1 MASENDLKRIDWI
14 DAAKGLLILLVVV
27 GHNIQFGSGSL
38 MLETK
43 DYFNNEVFRFIY
55 SFHMPA
61 LALLAGF
68 ILKFSVERDHFIGKK
83 IRGVLVP
90 AVVWS
95 MLVCLYLICLSLYYG
110 SFSPSVVSDGVV
122 KILTYL
128 WFLRAYFFSAAVIW
142 FVHRY
147 LRDSVAAY
155 LAVLAVLLVL
165 PDRFNTA
172 SWKFT
177 YVFFVSGYLWNV
189 HQVPKRLSTFLK
201 HRIITLCIITL
212 LFIVLFQYYSA
223 DSFVYT
229 TGMTIRNVE
238 QAGTDLYRFLIGFV
252 GSAMVLWIVYI
263 TYDFIPKAV
272 KRFFLYLGRISL
284 SIYIT
289 DVIITDFFMPRLTR
303 CFHLN
308 YAALI
313 AETVIMLAVCIAVNY
328 LISRIPVARRLL
340 LGGR

>member
-1 MASENDLKRIDWI
+1 MKL
-14 DAAKGLLILLVVV
+14 
-27 GHNIQFGSGSL
+27 
-38 MLETK
+38 
-43 DYFNNEVFRFIY
+43 
-55 SFHMPA
+55 
-61 LALLAGF
+61 
-68 ILKFSVERDHFIGKK
+68 SVERDHFLLKK

-95 MLVCLYLICLSLYYG
+95 MLVSFYLICLSLYYG
-110 SFSPSVVSDGVV
+110 SFSQAVVTDAVV
-122 KILTYL
+122 KLLTYL

-147 LRDSVAAY
+147 LKDSVAAY

-165 PDRFNTA
+165 PDWLNTET
-172 SWKFT
+172 WKIT

-229 TGMTIRNVE
+229 TGMTIRSVE
-238 QAGTDLYRFLIGFV
+238 QTGTDLYRFLIGFI
-252 GSAMVLWIVYI
+252 GSGMALWLVYI
-263 TYDFIPKAV
+263 TYDRIPKTV

-289 DVIITDFFMPRLTR
+289 DVIITDFFMPRLTFG
-303 CFHLN
+303 FHLN
-308 YAALI
+308 YAVVLV
-313 AETVIMLAVCIAVNY
+313 ETVIMLAICIAADY
-328 LISRIPVARRLL
+328 LIGRIPVARRLL

>member
-1 MASENDLKRIDWI
+1 MKL
-14 DAAKGLLILLVVV
+14 
-27 GHNIQFGSGSL
+27 
-38 MLETK
+38 
-43 DYFNNEVFRFIY
+43 
-55 SFHMPA
+55 
-61 LALLAGF
+61 
-68 ILKFSVERDHFIGKK
+68 SVERDHFLLKK

-95 MLVCLYLICLSLYYG
+95 MLVSFYLICLSLYYG
-110 SFSPSVVSDGVV
+110 SFSQAVVTDAVV
-122 KILTYL
+122 KLLTYL

-147 LRDSVAAY
+147 LKDSVAAY

-165 PDRFNTA
+165 PDWLNTET
-172 SWKFT
+172 WKFT

-229 TGMTIRNVE
+229 TGMTIRSVE
-238 QAGTDLYRFLIGFV
+238 QTGTDLYRFLIGFI
-252 GSAMVLWIVYI
+252 GSGMALWLVYI
-263 TYDFIPKAV
+263 TYDRIPKTV

-289 DVIITDFFMPRLTR
+289 DVIITDFFMPRLTFG
-303 CFHLN
+303 FHLN
-308 YAALI
+308 YAVVLV
-313 AETVIMLAVCIAVNY
+313 ETVIMLAICIAADY
-328 LISRIPVARRLL
+328 LIGRIPVARRLL

>member
-1 MASENDLKRIDWI
+1 MDWI

-38 MLETK
+38 MLENK
-43 DYFNNEVFRFIY
+43 DYFNNAVFQFIY

-61 LALLAGF
+61 FALLAGY
-68 ILKFSVERDHFIGKK
+68 LMKFSVERDHFIGKK

-95 MLVCLYLICLSLYYG
+95 MLVSFYLICLSLYYG
-110 SFSPSVVSDGVV
+110 SFSQAVVTDAVV
-122 KILTYL
+122 KLLTYL
-128 WFLRAYFFSAAVIW
+128 WFLRAYLFSAAVIW

-147 LRDSVAAY
+147 LKDSVAAY

-177 YVFFVSGYLWNV
+177 YVFFVSGYLWSV
-189 HQVPKRLSTFLK
+189 YKVPERLSTLKK

-223 DSFVYT
+223 DIFVYT

-238 QAGTDLYRFLIGFV
+238 QAGTDLYRFLIGFI
-252 GSAMVLWIVYI
+252 GSGMVLWLVYI
-263 TYDFIPKAV
+263 TYDRIPKIV

-289 DVIITDFFMPRLTR
+289 DVIITDFFMPRLTFG
-303 CFHLN
+303 FHLN
-308 YAALI
+308 YAVVLV
-313 AETVIMLAVCIAVNY
+313 ETVIMLAVCIAVNY